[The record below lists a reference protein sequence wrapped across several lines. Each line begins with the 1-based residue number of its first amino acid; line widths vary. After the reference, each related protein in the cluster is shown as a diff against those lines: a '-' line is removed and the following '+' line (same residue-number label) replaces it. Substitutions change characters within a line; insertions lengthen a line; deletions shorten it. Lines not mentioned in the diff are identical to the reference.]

1 MTKGIRKRQIWFKIF
16 SENKR
21 HLKNDSHDSMTRMY
35 HDMPV
40 AMTEIT
46 NTSHLATV
54 KGEETI
60 LVLLTKVKNKL
71 IDSVLTDTVRSK

>member
-1 MTKGIRKRQIWFKIF
+1 MTKGIRKSQIWFKIT
-16 SENKR
+16 SENKC
-21 HLKNDSHDSMTRMY
+21 HLKNDSHDSMPRMY

-54 KGEETI
+54 QGEGTI
-60 LVLLTKVKNKL
+60 LVLLAKVKNKL
-71 IDSVLTDTVRSK
+71 TDSALTDTVRCK